1 MRPVPA
7 LAAAVLSTFA
17 LGSIHAFSVFV
28 APLEEALA
36 AGRDS
41 VSLAYGIAL
50 LALTAAVL
58 VGPRWWRLAPPAAVA
73 GLSLLAAAGGL
84 ALAGQPALWALYLGY
99 GALFGFANGS
109 GYGFALVVASHAL
122 PERRG
127 IAMGAV
133 TAAYALGAMA
143 AAWPFT
149 AANAAFGHDVTLAL
163 TAGLFVLLGLAATLL
178 LHVSR
183 LAIGWPATAA
193 APREGGVGGR
203 ETALL
208 WAGFGA
214 GGMAG
219 LMVLGHAAE
228 ILRAH
233 GGGAAAIAAGV
244 MLATA
249 ANAAGGLVA
258 GWLADRGQLRRLL
271 LGLPMLAAASLVA
284 LTAIPGP
291 AAAIALLA
299 LVELSYGGIIVLYPV
314 AVTRMAGP
322 ALGPVVYGRVFTCW
336 GVAGFAG
343 PWLAGLLFEA
353 TGGYDAAFVMA
364 AAIACLST
372 LAVRMLGAGFAR

>member
-7 LAAAVLSTFA
+7 LCAAILLTFA

-28 APLEEALA
+28 APLERALS

-58 VGPRWWRLAPPAAVA
+58 VGPRLWRLAPPAAVA
-73 GLSLLAAAGGL
+73 GLSFLVAAGGL
-84 ALAGQPALWALYLGY
+84 ALAGQPSLWALYLGY
-99 GALFGFANGS
+99 GVLFGFANGS
-109 GYGFALVVASHAL
+109 GYGFALVIASHAL
-122 PERRG
+122 PARRG
-127 IAMGAV
+127 VAMGAV

-143 AAWPFT
+143 AAWPFA

-163 TAGLFVLLGLAATLL
+163 VAGLFVLLGFAAMVLL
-178 LHVSR
+178 SRAR
-183 LAIGWPATAA
+183 LAIGWPEGTATL
-193 APREGGVGGR
+193 RQGGVGWRRTG
-203 ETALL
+203 LL

-233 GGGAAAIAAGV
+233 GGSEAGIAVGVTLAA
-244 MLATA
+244 A
-249 ANAAGGLVA
+249 ANAAGGLAA
-258 GWLADRGQLRRLL
+258 GWLADRGGLVRLL
-271 LGLPMLAAASLVA
+271 LGLPLLTAASLAA
-284 LTAIPGP
+284 LAAIPG
-291 AAAIALLA
+291 ALATVALLA
-299 LVELSYGGIIVLYPV
+299 VVELCYGGVIVLYPV
-314 AVTRMAGP
+314 AVTRLAGP

-353 TGGYDAAFVMA
+353 TGGYGAAFALA
-364 AAIACLST
+364 AVIACFST
-372 LAVRMLGAGFAR
+372 LAVRALGPGLAR